1 MQFDQT
7 LSDEQFPNDPQHDPN
22 GEAIQCHELPDGELL
37 LTFSPE
43 WAAENDYAVGDVI
56 TFCIDEESG
65 KLTLTNT
72 TADERRSA
80 ERV

>member
-7 LSDEQFPNDPQHDPN
+7 LSNEQFPEDPQHDPS
-22 GEAIQCHELPDGELL
+22 GDAIQCHELPSGELL

-43 WAAENDYAVGDVI
+43 WVVEHDYVVGDVI
-56 TFCIDEESG
+56 TFCIDEDSG

-72 TADERRSA
+72 SADERRSA